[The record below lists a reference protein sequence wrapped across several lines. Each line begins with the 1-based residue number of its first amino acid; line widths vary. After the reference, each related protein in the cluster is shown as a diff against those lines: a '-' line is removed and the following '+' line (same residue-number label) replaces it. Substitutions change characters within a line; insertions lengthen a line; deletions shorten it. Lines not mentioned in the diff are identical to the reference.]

1 MRTTHW
7 LTKCF
12 VRCLPLL
19 GLLAVV
25 VWLNGCLFFN
35 YPKVSDSKSVSSLSQ
50 VRVVQHLM
58 GKTIV
63 PAHPQRVVV
72 LGGRSLE
79 NALAL
84 GIKPIAASKLFV
96 SQLQRLVGPLSG
108 IEDVDWLSPSIEKVL
123 FLKPDLILGMH
134 FHQDIY
140 PLLSHIAPTVLAP
153 PGTSGAWKESFAFT
167 ASVLGKTKIAQ
178 QVMDNYYARLTQF
191 KAKMGDAYGNPK
203 RERLNTTVVS
213 VAELRTDALWL
224 WAKASFSGVI
234 LKDAGVARPYS
245 QTLDSQATLSLGGG
259 PAAYALSEE
268 LLSELDG
275 DILFLVS
282 EDALGKRDL
291 HLILEQLKAKPLWSK
306 LKVVQQEKVHEVG
319 FYWVQFGPLAANRM
333 IDDLERY
340 LVKQQ

>member
-12 VRCLPLL
+12 VISLPLL

-25 VWLNGCLFFN
+25 VWLNGCFFFN
-35 YPKVSDSKSVSSLSQ
+35 YPKVSHDKGVSSLSQ

-72 LGGRSLE
+72 LSGRCLE

-153 PGTSGAWKESFAFT
+153 PGASGAWKESFAFT
-167 ASVLGKTKIAQ
+167 ASVLGKTKTAQ
-178 QVMDNYYARLTQF
+178 QVMDNYYARLKQF
-191 KAKMGDAYGNPK
+191 KAKMGD
-203 RERLNTTVVS
+203 RLNTTLVS

-224 WAKASFSGVI
+224 WTKASFSGVI
-234 LKDAGVARPYS
+234 LKDAGVVRPNS

-282 EDALGKRDL
+282 EDALGTRDL
-291 HLILEQLKAKPLWSK
+291 HPMLEQLKAKPLWSK
-306 LKVVQQEKVHEVG
+306 LKVVQQKKVHNVG

-333 IDDLERY
+333 IDDLEQY
-340 LVKQQ
+340 LVKQH

>member
-1 MRTTHW
+1 M
-7 LTKCF
+7 
-12 VRCLPLL
+12 
-19 GLLAVV
+19 V
-25 VWLNGCLFFN
+25 VWLNGCFFFN
-35 YPKVSDSKSVSSLSQ
+35 YPKVSHELSVSSLSQ
-50 VRVVQHLM
+50 VRVVQHFM

-72 LGGRSLE
+72 LSGRCLE

-153 PGTSGAWKESFAFT
+153 PGASGAWKESFAFT
-167 ASVLGKTKIAQ
+167 ASVLGKTKTAQ
-178 QVMDNYYARLTQF
+178 QVMDNYYARLKQF
-191 KAKMGDAYGNPK
+191 KAKMGD
-203 RERLNTTVVS
+203 RLNTTLVS

-259 PAAYALSEE
+259 PAAYALSNE

-275 DILFLVS
+275 DTLFLVS
-282 EDALGKRDL
+282 EDVLGTRDL
-291 HLILEQLKAKPLWSK
+291 HPILEQLKAEPLWSK

>member
-1 MRTTHW
+1 MRTTR
-7 LTKCF
+7 LAKCF
-12 VRCLPLL
+12 VLCLPLL

-25 VWLNGCLFFN
+25 VWLNGCFFFN
-35 YPKVSDSKSVSSLSQ
+35 YPKVSHDKSVSSLSQ

-63 PAHPQRVVV
+63 PAHPQRVVM
-72 LGGRSLE
+72 LGGGLE

-123 FLKPDLILGMH
+123 FLKPDLIFGMA

-153 PGTSGAWKESFAFT
+153 PGTTGAWKESFAFT
-167 ASVLGKTKIAQ
+167 ASVLGKTKTAQ
-178 QVMDNYYARLTQF
+178 QVMDNYYARLKQF
-191 KAKMGDAYGNPK
+191 KAKMGD
-203 RERLNTTVVS
+203 RLNTTLVS

-259 PAAYALSEE
+259 PAAYPLSNE

-282 EDALGKRDL
+282 EDVQGTSDL
-291 HLILEQLKAKPLWSK
+291 HPILEQLKAEPLWSK
-306 LKVVQQEKVHEVG
+306 LKVVQQEKVHNVG

>member
-7 LTKCF
+7 LARYF
-12 VRCLPLL
+12 VISLPLL

-25 VWLNGCLFFN
+25 VWLNGCFFFN
-35 YPKVSDSKSVSSLSQ
+35 YPKVSHNKSVSSLSQ
-50 VRVVQHLM
+50 VRVVQHFM

-72 LGGRSLE
+72 LSGRCLE

-84 GIKPIAASKLFV
+84 GIKPIAASKSFV

-134 FHQDIY
+134 FHQEIY

-153 PGTSGAWKESFAFT
+153 PGASGAWKESFAFT

-178 QVMDNYYARLTQF
+178 QVMDNYYARLKQF
-191 KAKMGDAYGNPK
+191 KAKMGD
-203 RERLNTTVVS
+203 RLNTTVVS

-224 WAKASFSGVI
+224 WAKASFPGVI

-259 PAAYALSEE
+259 PAAYALSNE
-268 LLSELDG
+268 LMSELDG

-282 EDALGKRDL
+282 EDVLGTINL
-291 HLILEQLKAKPLWSK
+291 YPILEQLKAEPLWSK
-306 LKVVQQEKVHEVG
+306 LKVVQEKKVHEVG

-333 IDDLERY
+333 IDDLEQY
-340 LVKQQ
+340 LIKQQ

>member
-7 LTKCF
+7 LAKCF
-12 VRCLPLL
+12 VRCLPVL

-35 YPKVSDSKSVSSLSQ
+35 YPKVSHDKNLSSLSQ

-72 LGGRSLE
+72 LSGSCLE

-84 GIKPIAASKLFV
+84 GIKPIAASKSFV

-153 PGTSGAWKESFAFT
+153 PGASGAWKESFAFT

-191 KAKMGDAYGNPK
+191 KAKMGD
-203 RERLNTTVVS
+203 RLNTTLVS
-213 VAELRTDALWL
+213 VTELRTDALWL

-259 PAAYALSEE
+259 PAAYALSNE
-268 LLSELDG
+268 LLRELDG

-282 EDALGKRDL
+282 EDTLGKRDL
-291 HLILEQLKAKPLWSK
+291 HPILEQLKAEPLWSK

>member
-7 LTKCF
+7 LAKCF
-12 VRCLPLL
+12 VISLPLL

-25 VWLNGCLFFN
+25 VWLKGYFFFN
-35 YPKVSDSKSVSSLSQ
+35 YPKVSHELSVSSLSQ
-50 VRVVQHLM
+50 VRVVQHFM

-72 LGGRSLE
+72 LSGRGLE

-84 GIKPIAASKLFV
+84 GIKPIAAPKLFV

-108 IEDVDWLSPSIEKVL
+108 IEDIDWLSPSIEKVL

-153 PGTSGAWKESFAFT
+153 PGASGAWKESFAFT
-167 ASVLGKTKIAQ
+167 ASVLGKTKIAE
-178 QVMDNYYARLTQF
+178 QVMDNYYARLARF
-191 KAKMGDAYGNPK
+191 KAKMGD
-203 RERLNTTVVS
+203 RLNTTLVS

-234 LKDAGVARPYS
+234 LKDAGVARPCS

-259 PAAYALSEE
+259 PAAYALSKEF
-268 LLSELDG
+268 LSELDG

-282 EDALGKRDL
+282 EDALGTRDL
-291 HLILEQLKAKPLWSK
+291 HPMLEQLKAEPLWSK
-306 LKVVQQEKVHEVG
+306 LKVVQQEKVQNVG

>member
-1 MRTTHW
+1 
-7 LTKCF
+7 
-12 VRCLPLL
+12 
-19 GLLAVV
+19 
-25 VWLNGCLFFN
+25 
-35 YPKVSDSKSVSSLSQ
+35 
-50 VRVVQHLM
+50 M

-72 LGGRSLE
+72 LSGSCLE

-84 GIKPIAASKLFV
+84 GIKPIAASKSFV

-153 PGTSGAWKESFAFT
+153 PGASGAWKESFAFT

-191 KAKMGDAYGNPK
+191 KAKMGD
-203 RERLNTTVVS
+203 RLNTTLVS

-234 LKDAGVARPYS
+234 LKDAGVVRPNS

-259 PAAYALSEE
+259 PAGYALSKE
-268 LLSELDG
+268 LLKELDG

-282 EDALGKRDL
+282 EDALGTRDL
-291 HLILEQLKAKPLWSK
+291 HPMLEQLKAEPLWSK

>member
-25 VWLNGCLFFN
+25 VWLNGCFFFN
-35 YPKVSDSKSVSSLSQ
+35 YPKVSHDKRVSSLSQ
-50 VRVVQHLM
+50 VRVVQHFM

-72 LGGRSLE
+72 LSGGSLE

-108 IEDVDWLSPSIEKVL
+108 IEDVDWLSPSIEKIL

-153 PGTSGAWKESFAFT
+153 PGASGAWKESFAFT
-167 ASVLGKTKIAQ
+167 ARVLGKTKTAQ
-178 QVMDNYYARLTQF
+178 QLMDNYYARLTQF
-191 KAKMGDAYGNPK
+191 KAKMGD
-203 RERLNTTVVS
+203 RLNKTMVS
-213 VAELRTDALWL
+213 VAQLRTDALWL

-259 PAAYALSEE
+259 PAGYALSKE

-282 EDALGKRDL
+282 EDALGTRDL
-291 HLILEQLKAKPLWSK
+291 HPMLEQLKAKPLWSK
-306 LKVVQQEKVHEVG
+306 LKVVQQKKVHNVG

>member
-7 LTKCF
+7 LAKCF
-12 VRCLPLL
+12 VLFLPLL

-25 VWLNGCLFFN
+25 VWLNGYFFFN

-50 VRVVQHLM
+50 VRIVQHFM

-72 LGGRSLE
+72 LSGDCLE

-84 GIKPIAASKLFV
+84 GIKPIAASKSFV

-153 PGTSGAWKESFAFT
+153 PGTTGAWKESFAFT
-167 ASVLGKTKIAQ
+167 ARVLGKTKIAQ
-178 QVMDNYYARLTQF
+178 QVMDNYYARLARF
-191 KAKMGDAYGNPK
+191 KAKMGV
-203 RERLNTTVVS
+203 RLNTTLVS

-234 LKDAGVARPYS
+234 LKDAGIARPYS
-245 QTLDSQATLSLGGG
+245 QTLDSQATLSIGGG

-268 LLSELDG
+268 LLSKLDG

-291 HLILEQLKAKPLWSK
+291 HPILEQLKAEPLWSK
-306 LKVVQQEKVHEVG
+306 LKVVQQEKVHNVG

>member
-12 VRCLPLL
+12 VISLPLL
-19 GLLAVV
+19 GLLAVI
-25 VWLNGCLFFN
+25 VWLNGCFFFN
-35 YPKVSDSKSVSSLSQ
+35 YPKVSHDKSVSSLSQ
-50 VRVVQHLM
+50 VRVVQHFM

-72 LGGRSLE
+72 LSGRSLE

-84 GIKPIAASKLFV
+84 GIKPIAASKSFV

-153 PGTSGAWKESFAFT
+153 PGASGAWKESFAFT
-167 ASVLGKTKIAQ
+167 ARVLGKTKTAQ
-178 QVMDNYYARLTQF
+178 QVMDNYYARLARF
-191 KAKMGDAYGNPK
+191 KAKMGD
-203 RERLNTTVVS
+203 RLNTTLVS

-259 PAAYALSEE
+259 PAAYALSNE

-282 EDALGKRDL
+282 EDVLGTRDL
-291 HLILEQLKAKPLWSK
+291 HPMLEQLKAEPLWSK

>member
-7 LTKCF
+7 LAKCF
-12 VRCLPLL
+12 VISLPLS

-25 VWLNGCLFFN
+25 VWLNGCFFFN
-35 YPKVSDSKSVSSLSQ
+35 YPKVSHDKSVSSLSQ
-50 VRVVQHLM
+50 VRVVQHFM

-72 LGGRSLE
+72 LSGRCLE

-84 GIKPIAASKLFV
+84 GIKPIAASKSFV

-167 ASVLGKTKIAQ
+167 ASVLGKTKTAQ
-178 QVMDNYYARLTQF
+178 QVMDNYYARLKQF
-191 KAKMGDAYGNPK
+191 KAKMGN
-203 RERLNTTVVS
+203 RLNTTLVS

-245 QTLDSQATLSLGGG
+245 QTLDSEATLSLGGG
-259 PAAYALSEE
+259 PAAYALSNE
-268 LLSELDG
+268 LLNELDG
-275 DILFLVS
+275 DIFFLVS
-282 EDALGKRDL
+282 EDVLGTRDL
-291 HLILEQLKAKPLWSK
+291 HPILEQLKAEPLWSK
-306 LKVVQQEKVHEVG
+306 LKVVQREKVHEVG

>member
-7 LTKCF
+7 LAKCF
-12 VRCLPLL
+12 VLCLPLL
-19 GLLAVV
+19 GLLTVV
-25 VWLNGCLFFN
+25 VWLNGCFFFN
-35 YPKVSDSKSVSSLSQ
+35 YPKVSHSNSVSSLSQ
-50 VRVVQHLM
+50 VRVVQHFM

-72 LGGRSLE
+72 LSGRCLE

-153 PGTSGAWKESFAFT
+153 PGATGAWKESFAFT
-167 ASVLGKTKIAQ
+167 ARVLGKTKIAQ
-178 QVMDNYYARLTQF
+178 QVMDNYYARLKQF
-191 KAKMGDAYGNPK
+191 KAKMGD
-203 RERLNTTVVS
+203 RLNTTVVS

-224 WAKASFSGVI
+224 WAKASFPGVI
-234 LKDAGVARPYS
+234 LEDAGVARPYS

-259 PAAYALSEE
+259 PAAYALSNE

-282 EDALGKRDL
+282 EDVQGTSDL
-291 HLILEQLKAKPLWSK
+291 HPILEQLKAEPLWSK

>member
-7 LTKCF
+7 LAKCF
-12 VRCLPLL
+12 VISLPLL
-19 GLLAVV
+19 GLLTVV
-25 VWLNGCLFFN
+25 VWLNGCFFFN
-35 YPKVSDSKSVSSLSQ
+35 YPKVSHNKSVSSLSQ
-50 VRVVQHLM
+50 IRVVQHLM

-72 LGGRSLE
+72 LSGRCLE

-123 FLKPDLILGMH
+123 FLKPDLIIGMH

-153 PGTSGAWKESFAFT
+153 PGASGAWKESFAFT
-167 ASVLGKTKIAQ
+167 AHVLGKTKTAQ
-178 QVMDNYYARLTQF
+178 QVMDNYYARLKQF
-191 KAKMGDAYGNPK
+191 KAKMGD
-203 RERLNTTVVS
+203 RLNTTLVS

-224 WAKASFSGVI
+224 WAKASFPGVI
-234 LKDAGVARPYS
+234 LKDAGVTRPYS

-282 EDALGKRDL
+282 EDALGIKDL
-291 HLILEQLKAKPLWSK
+291 HPILEQLKAEPLWSK

-333 IDDLERY
+333 IDDLEQY

>member
-12 VRCLPLL
+12 VISLPLL

-25 VWLNGCLFFN
+25 VWLNGCFFFY
-35 YPKVSDSKSVSSLSQ
+35 YPKVSHDKSVSSLSQ
-50 VRVVQHLM
+50 VRVVQHFM

-72 LGGRSLE
+72 LSGRCLE

-153 PGTSGAWKESFAFT
+153 PGASGAWKESFAFT
-167 ASVLGKTKIAQ
+167 ASVLGKTKTAQ
-178 QVMDNYYARLTQF
+178 QVMDNYYARLKQF
-191 KAKMGDAYGNPK
+191 KAKMGD
-203 RERLNTTVVS
+203 RLNTTLVS

-245 QTLDSQATLSLGGG
+245 QALDSQATLSLGGG
-259 PAAYALSEE
+259 PAAYALSNE

-291 HLILEQLKAKPLWSK
+291 HPILEQLKAEPLWSK

>member
-12 VRCLPLL
+12 VLCLPLL

-25 VWLNGCLFFN
+25 VWLNGCFFFN
-35 YPKVSDSKSVSSLSQ
+35 YPKVSHSKSVSSLSQ
-50 VRVVQHLM
+50 VRVVQHFM

-72 LGGRSLE
+72 LSGRCLE

-96 SQLQRLVGPLSG
+96 SQLERLVGPLSG

-153 PGTSGAWKESFAFT
+153 PGASGAWKESFAFT
-167 ASVLGKTKIAQ
+167 ASVLGKTKTAQ

-191 KAKMGDAYGNPK
+191 KAKMGD
-203 RERLNTTVVS
+203 RLNITLVS

-259 PAAYALSEE
+259 PAAYALSNE

-291 HLILEQLKAKPLWSK
+291 HPILEQLKAEPLWSK

-319 FYWVQFGPLAANRM
+319 FYWVQYGLLAANRM

>member
-25 VWLNGCLFFN
+25 VWLNGCFFFN
-35 YPKVSDSKSVSSLSQ
+35 YPKVSHNKSVSSLNQ

-72 LGGRSLE
+72 LSGSCLE

-84 GIKPIAASKLFV
+84 GIKPIAASKSFV

-153 PGTSGAWKESFAFT
+153 PGASGAWKESFAFT

-191 KAKMGDAYGNPK
+191 KAKMGD
-203 RERLNTTVVS
+203 RLNTTLVS

-259 PAAYALSEE
+259 PAAYALSKE
-268 LLSELDG
+268 LLRELDG

-282 EDALGKRDL
+282 EDVLGTRDL
-291 HLILEQLKAKPLWSK
+291 HPMLEQLKAEPLWSK

>member
-12 VRCLPLL
+12 VLCLPLL

-25 VWLNGCLFFN
+25 VWLNGCFFFN
-35 YPKVSDSKSVSSLSQ
+35 YPKVSHDKSVSSLSQ

-72 LGGRSLE
+72 LSGRCLE

-153 PGTSGAWKESFAFT
+153 PGASGAWKESFAFT
-167 ASVLGKTKIAQ
+167 ASVLGKTKTAQ
-178 QVMDNYYARLTQF
+178 QVMDNYYARLKQF
-191 KAKMGDAYGNPK
+191 KAKMGD
-203 RERLNTTVVS
+203 RLNTILVS

-291 HLILEQLKAKPLWSK
+291 HPILEQLKTEALWSK

>member
-1 MRTTHW
+1 M
-7 LTKCF
+7 
-12 VRCLPLL
+12 
-19 GLLAVV
+19 V
-25 VWLNGCLFFN
+25 VWLNGCFFFN
-35 YPKVSDSKSVSSLSQ
+35 YPKVSDSKSISSLSQ

-72 LGGRSLE
+72 LSGRCLE

-153 PGTSGAWKESFAFT
+153 PGASGAWKESFAFT
-167 ASVLGKTKIAQ
+167 ARVLGKTKIAQ
-178 QVMDNYYARLTQF
+178 QVMDNYYARLKQF
-191 KAKMGDAYGNPK
+191 KAKMGD
-203 RERLNTTVVS
+203 RLNTTLVS

-224 WAKASFSGVI
+224 WAKASFPGVI

-259 PAAYALSEE
+259 PAAYALSNE

-291 HLILEQLKAKPLWSK
+291 HQILEQLKAKPLWSK

-340 LVKQQ
+340 LVKQH

>member
-1 MRTTHW
+1 MRTTSW
-7 LTKCF
+7 LAKCF
-12 VRCLPLL
+12 VLYLPLL

-25 VWLNGCLFFN
+25 VWLNGCFFFN
-35 YPKVSDSKSVSSLSQ
+35 YPKVSHDKSVSSLSQ

-63 PAHPQRVVV
+63 PAHPQRVVM
-72 LGGRSLE
+72 LSGGSLE

-84 GIKPIAASKLFV
+84 GIKPIAAPKLFV

-153 PGTSGAWKESFAFT
+153 PGASGAWKESFAFT
-167 ASVLGKTKIAQ
+167 ASVLGKTKTAQ
-178 QVMDNYYARLTQF
+178 QVMDNYYARLKQF
-191 KAKMGDAYGNPK
+191 KAKMGD
-203 RERLNTTVVS
+203 RLNTTLVS

-259 PAAYALSEE
+259 PAGYALSKE

-282 EDALGKRDL
+282 EDALGTRDL
-291 HLILEQLKAKPLWSK
+291 HPMLEQLKAEPLWSK
-306 LKVVQQEKVHEVG
+306 LKVVQQKKVHNVG

>member
-7 LTKCF
+7 LAKCF
-12 VRCLPLL
+12 VLCLPLL

-25 VWLNGCLFFN
+25 VWLNGCFFFN
-35 YPKVSDSKSVSSLSQ
+35 YPKVNHNKSVSSLSQ

-72 LGGRSLE
+72 LSGRCLE

-153 PGTSGAWKESFAFT
+153 PGASGAWKESFAFT
-167 ASVLGKTKIAQ
+167 ASVLGKTKTAQ

-191 KAKMGDAYGNPK
+191 KAKMGD
-203 RERLNTTVVS
+203 RLNTTLVS

-291 HLILEQLKAKPLWSK
+291 HPMLEQLKAEPLWSK

-340 LVKQQ
+340 LIKQQ

>member
-7 LTKCF
+7 LAKCF
-12 VRCLPLL
+12 VLSLPLL

-25 VWLNGCLFFN
+25 VWLNGYFFFN
-35 YPKVSDSKSVSSLSQ
+35 YPKVSHNKSVSSLSQ
-50 VRVVQHLM
+50 VRVVQHFM

-72 LGGRSLE
+72 LSGDCLE
-79 NALAL
+79 NALVL
-84 GIKPIAASKLFV
+84 GIKPIAAPKLFV

-153 PGTSGAWKESFAFT
+153 PGASGAWKESFAFT
-167 ASVLGKTKIAQ
+167 ADVLGKTKTAQ
-178 QVMDNYYARLTQF
+178 QVMDNYYARLKQF
-191 KAKMGDAYGNPK
+191 KAKMGD
-203 RERLNTTVVS
+203 RLNTTLVS

-259 PAAYALSEE
+259 PAAYALSKE

-291 HLILEQLKAKPLWSK
+291 HAILEQLKAEPLWSK
-306 LKVVQQEKVHEVG
+306 LKVVQQEKVHQVG

>member
-1 MRTTHW
+1 M
-7 LTKCF
+7 
-12 VRCLPLL
+12 
-19 GLLAVV
+19 V
-25 VWLNGCLFFN
+25 VWLNGCFFFN
-35 YPKVSDSKSVSSLSQ
+35 YPKVSDSKSISSLSQ
-50 VRVVQHLM
+50 VRVVQHFM

-63 PAHPQRVVV
+63 PAYPQRVVV
-72 LGGRSLE
+72 LSGSCLE

-153 PGTSGAWKESFAFT
+153 PGTTGAWKESFAFT

-178 QVMDNYYARLTQF
+178 QVMDNYYARLTRF
-191 KAKMGDAYGNPK
+191 KAKMGD
-203 RERLNTTVVS
+203 RLNTTLVS

-282 EDALGKRDL
+282 EDTLGKRDL
-291 HLILEQLKAKPLWSK
+291 HPILEQLKAKPLWSK

-319 FYWVQFGPLAANRM
+319 FYWVQSGPLAANRM
-333 IDDLERY
+333 IDDLEQY

>member
-1 MRTTHW
+1 MRTAHW
-7 LTKCF
+7 LAKCF
-12 VRCLPLL
+12 VISLPFL

-25 VWLNGCLFFN
+25 VWLNGCFFFN
-35 YPKVSDSKSVSSLSQ
+35 YPKVSDDKSVSSLSQ

-72 LGGRSLE
+72 LSGRCLE
-79 NALAL
+79 NVLAL

-153 PGTSGAWKESFAFT
+153 PGASGAWKESFAFT

-191 KAKMGDAYGNPK
+191 KAKMGD
-203 RERLNTTVVS
+203 RLNTTLVS

-234 LKDAGVARPYS
+234 LKDAGVVRPNS

-259 PAAYALSEE
+259 PAGYALSKE
-268 LLSELDG
+268 LLRELDG

-282 EDALGKRDL
+282 EDALGTRDL
-291 HLILEQLKAKPLWSK
+291 HPMLEQLKAEPLWSK

>member
-1 MRTTHW
+1 
-7 LTKCF
+7 
-12 VRCLPLL
+12 
-19 GLLAVV
+19 
-25 VWLNGCLFFN
+25 
-35 YPKVSDSKSVSSLSQ
+35 
-50 VRVVQHLM
+50 M

-72 LGGRSLE
+72 LSGGSLE

-134 FHQDIY
+134 FHRDIY

-153 PGTSGAWKESFAFT
+153 PGASGAWKESFAFT
-167 ASVLGKTKIAQ
+167 ASVLGETKTAK

-224 WAKASFSGVI
+224 WAKASFPGVI

-245 QTLDSQATLSLGGG
+245 QTLDSQATLSIGGG

-291 HLILEQLKAKPLWSK
+291 HPMLEQLKAKPLWSK
-306 LKVVQQEKVHEVG
+306 LKVVQQKKVHEVG

-333 IDDLERY
+333 IDDLEQY

>member
-12 VRCLPLL
+12 VLCLPLL

-25 VWLNGCLFFN
+25 VWLNGCFFFN
-35 YPKVSDSKSVSSLSQ
+35 YPKVSHDKRVSSLSQ

-72 LGGRSLE
+72 LSGGSLE

-108 IEDVDWLSPSIEKVL
+108 IEDVDWLSPSIEKIL
-123 FLKPDLILGMH
+123 FLKPDLIFGMA
-134 FHQDIY
+134 FHRDIY

-153 PGTSGAWKESFAFT
+153 PGASGAWKESFAFT
-167 ASVLGKTKIAQ
+167 ASVLGKTKTAQ
-178 QVMDNYYARLTQF
+178 QVMDNYYARLKQF
-191 KAKMGDAYGNPK
+191 KAKMGD
-203 RERLNTTVVS
+203 RLNTTLVS

-234 LKDAGVARPYS
+234 LKDAGVVRPNS

-259 PAAYALSEE
+259 PAAYALSKE
-268 LLSELDG
+268 LLRELDG

-282 EDALGKRDL
+282 EDALGTRDL
-291 HLILEQLKAKPLWSK
+291 HPMLEQLKAEPLWSK
-306 LKVVQQEKVHEVG
+306 LKVVQQKKVHEVG

-333 IDDLERY
+333 IDDLEQY

>member
-7 LTKCF
+7 LAKCF
-12 VRCLPLL
+12 IISLPFL

-25 VWLNGCLFFN
+25 VWLNGCFFFN
-35 YPKVSDSKSVSSLSQ
+35 YPKVSHDKSVSSLSQ

-72 LGGRSLE
+72 LSGRCLE

-84 GIKPIAASKLFV
+84 GIKPIAASKSFV

-108 IEDVDWLSPSIEKVL
+108 IEDVYWLSPSIEKIL

-178 QVMDNYYARLTQF
+178 QVMDNYYARLKQF
-191 KAKMGDAYGNPK
+191 KAKMGD
-203 RERLNTTVVS
+203 RLNTTLVS
-213 VAELRTDALWL
+213 VAELRTDALWV

-259 PAAYALSEE
+259 PAAYALSNE
-268 LLSELDG
+268 LLRELDG

-282 EDALGKRDL
+282 EDVLGTSDL
-291 HLILEQLKAKPLWSK
+291 HPMLEQLKAEPLWSK
-306 LKVVQQEKVHEVG
+306 LKVVQQKKVHEVG

>member
-7 LTKCF
+7 LAKCF
-12 VRCLPLL
+12 VICLPLL

-25 VWLNGCLFFN
+25 VWLDGCFFFN

-50 VRVVQHLM
+50 VRVVQHFM

-63 PAHPQRVVV
+63 PAYPQRVVV
-72 LGGRSLE
+72 LGGRCLE

-153 PGTSGAWKESFAFT
+153 PGASGAWKESFAFT
-167 ASVLGKTKIAQ
+167 ARVLGKTKTAQ

-191 KAKMGDAYGNPK
+191 KAKMGD
-203 RERLNTTVVS
+203 RLNTTLVS

-234 LKDAGVARPYS
+234 LKDAGIARPDS

-268 LLSELDG
+268 LMSELDG

-291 HLILEQLKAKPLWSK
+291 YPILKQLKAKPLWSK

-333 IDDLERY
+333 IDDLEQY

>member
-1 MRTTHW
+1 
-7 LTKCF
+7 
-12 VRCLPLL
+12 
-19 GLLAVV
+19 
-25 VWLNGCLFFN
+25 
-35 YPKVSDSKSVSSLSQ
+35 
-50 VRVVQHLM
+50 M

-72 LGGRSLE
+72 LSGRCLE

-167 ASVLGKTKIAQ
+167 ARVLGKTKIAQ

-191 KAKMGDAYGNPK
+191 KAKMGD
-203 RERLNTTVVS
+203 RLNTTVVS

-224 WAKASFSGVI
+224 WAKASFPGVI
-234 LKDAGVARPYS
+234 LEDAGVARPYS
-245 QTLDSQATLSLGGG
+245 QILDSQATLSLGGG
-259 PAAYALSEE
+259 PAAYALSNE

-282 EDALGKRDL
+282 EDVLGTRDL
-291 HLILEQLKAKPLWSK
+291 HPILEQLKAEPLWSK
-306 LKVVQQEKVHEVG
+306 LKVVQQEKVHNVG

>member
-1 MRTTHW
+1 
-7 LTKCF
+7 
-12 VRCLPLL
+12 
-19 GLLAVV
+19 
-25 VWLNGCLFFN
+25 
-35 YPKVSDSKSVSSLSQ
+35 
-50 VRVVQHLM
+50 M

-72 LGGRSLE
+72 LSGRCLE

-153 PGTSGAWKESFAFT
+153 PGATGAWKESFAFT
-167 ASVLGKTKIAQ
+167 ARVLGKTKIAQ
-178 QVMDNYYARLTQF
+178 QVMDNYYARLKQF
-191 KAKMGDAYGNPK
+191 KAKMGD
-203 RERLNTTVVS
+203 RLNTTVVS

-224 WAKASFSGVI
+224 WAKASFPGVI
-234 LKDAGVARPYS
+234 LEDAGVARPYS

-259 PAAYALSEE
+259 PAAYALSNE

-282 EDALGKRDL
+282 EDVQGTSDL
-291 HLILEQLKAKPLWSK
+291 HPILEQLKAEPLWSK

>member
-25 VWLNGCLFFN
+25 VWLNGCFFFN
-35 YPKVSDSKSVSSLSQ
+35 YPKVSHSKSVSSLSQ
-50 VRVVQHLM
+50 VRVVQHFM

-72 LGGRSLE
+72 LSGRCLE

-108 IEDVDWLSPSIEKVL
+108 IEDVDWLSPSIEKIL
-123 FLKPDLILGMH
+123 ALKPDLILGMH

-153 PGTSGAWKESFAFT
+153 PGASGAWKESFAFT
-167 ASVLGKTKIAQ
+167 ASVLGKTKTAQ
-178 QVMDNYYARLTQF
+178 QVMDNYYARLTHF
-191 KAKMGDAYGNPK
+191 KAKMGD
-203 RERLNTTVVS
+203 RLNTTLVS

-259 PAAYALSEE
+259 PAAYALSNE

-282 EDALGKRDL
+282 EDALGTRDL
-291 HLILEQLKAKPLWSK
+291 HSILEQLKAEPLWSK

-333 IDDLERY
+333 IDDFERY

>member
-12 VRCLPLL
+12 VLCLPLL

-25 VWLNGCLFFN
+25 VWLNSYFFFN
-35 YPKVSDSKSVSSLSQ
+35 YPKVSHELSVSSLGQ

-63 PAHPQRVVV
+63 PAHPQRVVM
-72 LGGRSLE
+72 LGDCLE

-108 IEDVDWLSPSIEKVL
+108 IEDVDWFSPSIEKVL

-140 PLLSHIAPTVLAP
+140 PLLSQIAPTVLAP
-153 PGTSGAWKESFAFT
+153 PGTTGAWKESFAFT
-167 ASVLGKTKIAQ
+167 ARVLGKTKIAQ

-191 KAKMGDAYGNPK
+191 KAKMGD
-203 RERLNTTVVS
+203 RLNTTLVS

-224 WAKASFSGVI
+224 WAKASFSAVI

-282 EDALGKRDL
+282 EDTQGKRDL
-291 HLILEQLKAKPLWSK
+291 YPILEQLKAKPLWSK

>member
-25 VWLNGCLFFN
+25 VWLNGCFFFN
-35 YPKVSDSKSVSSLSQ
+35 YPKVSHNKSVSSLNQ

-72 LGGRSLE
+72 LSGSCLE

-84 GIKPIAASKLFV
+84 GIKPIAASKSFV

-153 PGTSGAWKESFAFT
+153 PGASGAWKESFAFT

-191 KAKMGDAYGNPK
+191 KAKMGD
-203 RERLNTTVVS
+203 RLNTTLVS

-259 PAAYALSEE
+259 PAAYALSNE

-282 EDALGKRDL
+282 EDVLGTRDL
-291 HLILEQLKAKPLWSK
+291 HPILEQLKAEPLWSK

-333 IDDLERY
+333 IDDLEQY

>member
-7 LTKCF
+7 LAKCF
-12 VRCLPLL
+12 VLYLPLL

-25 VWLNGCLFFN
+25 LWLNGCFFFN
-35 YPKVSDSKSVSSLSQ
+35 YPKVSHDKSVSSLSQ

-63 PAHPQRVVV
+63 PAHPQRVVM
-72 LGGRSLE
+72 LSGGSLE

-84 GIKPIAASKLFV
+84 GIKPIAAPKLFV

-153 PGTSGAWKESFAFT
+153 PGASGAWKESFAFT
-167 ASVLGKTKIAQ
+167 ASVLGKTKTAQ
-178 QVMDNYYARLTQF
+178 QVMDNYYARLAQF
-191 KAKMGDAYGNPK
+191 KAKMGD
-203 RERLNTTVVS
+203 RLNTTLVS

-234 LKDAGVARPYS
+234 LKDAGVVRPNS

-259 PAAYALSEE
+259 PAGYALSKE
-268 LLSELDG
+268 LLRELDG

-282 EDALGKRDL
+282 EDALGTRDL
-291 HLILEQLKAKPLWSK
+291 HPMLEQLKAEPLWSK

-319 FYWVQFGPLAANRM
+319 FYWVQFGPLAA
-333 IDDLERY
+333 
-340 LVKQQ
+340 QG

>member
-12 VRCLPLL
+12 VLCLPLL

-25 VWLNGCLFFN
+25 VWLNGCFFFN
-35 YPKVSDSKSVSSLSQ
+35 YPKVSHELSVSSLSQ
-50 VRVVQHLM
+50 VRVVQHFM

-72 LGGRSLE
+72 LSGRCLE

-153 PGTSGAWKESFAFT
+153 PGASGAWKESFAFT
-167 ASVLGKTKIAQ
+167 ASVLGKTKTAQ
-178 QVMDNYYARLTQF
+178 QVMDNYYARLKQF
-191 KAKMGDAYGNPK
+191 KAKMGD
-203 RERLNTTVVS
+203 RLNTTLVS

-259 PAAYALSEE
+259 PAAYALSNE

-275 DILFLVS
+275 DTLFLVS
-282 EDALGKRDL
+282 EDVLGTRDL
-291 HLILEQLKAKPLWSK
+291 HPILEQLKAEPLWSK

>member
-12 VRCLPLL
+12 VISLPLL

-25 VWLNGCLFFN
+25 VWLNSYFFFN

-50 VRVVQHLM
+50 VRVVQHFM

-72 LGGRSLE
+72 LSGRCLE

-153 PGTSGAWKESFAFT
+153 PGASGAWKESFAFT

-178 QVMDNYYARLTQF
+178 QVMDNYYARLTQL
-191 KAKMGDAYGNPK
+191 KAKMGD
-203 RERLNTTVVS
+203 RLNTTLVS

-259 PAAYALSEE
+259 PAAYALSNE

-282 EDALGKRDL
+282 EDVLGTRDL
-291 HLILEQLKAKPLWSK
+291 HPTLEQLKTEPLWSK

>member
-1 MRTTHW
+1 
-7 LTKCF
+7 
-12 VRCLPLL
+12 
-19 GLLAVV
+19 
-25 VWLNGCLFFN
+25 
-35 YPKVSDSKSVSSLSQ
+35 
-50 VRVVQHLM
+50 M

-72 LGGRSLE
+72 LSGGSLE

-108 IEDVDWLSPSIEKVL
+108 IEDVDWLSPSIEKIL

-153 PGTSGAWKESFAFT
+153 PGASGAWKESFAFT
-167 ASVLGKTKIAQ
+167 ARVLGKTKTAQ
-178 QVMDNYYARLTQF
+178 QLMDNYYARLTQF
-191 KAKMGDAYGNPK
+191 KAKMGD
-203 RERLNTTVVS
+203 RLNKTMVS
-213 VAELRTDALWL
+213 VAQLRTDALWL

-259 PAAYALSEE
+259 PAGYALSKE

-282 EDALGKRDL
+282 EDALGTRDL
-291 HLILEQLKAKPLWSK
+291 HPMLEQLKAKPLWSK
-306 LKVVQQEKVHEVG
+306 LKVVQQKKVHNVG

>member
-1 MRTTHW
+1 
-7 LTKCF
+7 
-12 VRCLPLL
+12 
-19 GLLAVV
+19 
-25 VWLNGCLFFN
+25 
-35 YPKVSDSKSVSSLSQ
+35 
-50 VRVVQHLM
+50 M

-72 LGGRSLE
+72 LSGSCLE

-84 GIKPIAASKLFV
+84 GIKPIAASKSFV

-153 PGTSGAWKESFAFT
+153 PGTTGAWKESFAFT

-178 QVMDNYYARLTQF
+178 QVMDNYYARLKQF
-191 KAKMGDAYGNPK
+191 KAKMGD
-203 RERLNTTVVS
+203 RLNTTLVS

-224 WAKASFSGVI
+224 WAKASFPGVI

-245 QTLDSQATLSLGGG
+245 QTLDSQATLSIGGG
-259 PAAYALSEE
+259 PAGYALSEE

-282 EDALGKRDL
+282 EDTLGTRDL
-291 HLILEQLKAKPLWSK
+291 QPILEQLKAEPLWSK

>member
-1 MRTTHW
+1 MRTAHW
-7 LTKCF
+7 LAKCF
-12 VRCLPLL
+12 VISLPLL
-19 GLLAVV
+19 ALLAVV
-25 VWLNGCLFFN
+25 VWLNGCFFFN
-35 YPKVSDSKSVSSLSQ
+35 YPKVSHDKSVSSLSQ

-63 PAHPQRVVV
+63 PAHPQRVVM
-72 LGGRSLE
+72 LSGRCLE

-108 IEDVDWLSPSIEKVL
+108 IENVDWLSPSIEKIL
-123 FLKPDLILGMH
+123 ALKPDLILGMH

-153 PGTSGAWKESFAFT
+153 PGASGAWKESFAFT
-167 ASVLGKTKIAQ
+167 ARVLGKTKTAQ

-191 KAKMGDAYGNPK
+191 KAKMGD
-203 RERLNTTVVS
+203 RLNTTLVS

-282 EDALGKRDL
+282 EDALGTRDL
-291 HLILEQLKAKPLWSK
+291 HPILEQLKAEPLWSK